1 MKQINQFLIT
11 TLFVLLSCTSAF
23 AFDCEVDGIYYN
35 RLSTDELGVT
45 SGTSKY
51 TGDIV
56 IPETVMYRDKVFK
69 VTQITA
75 NAFKSCNIT
84 SVSIPQSV
92 TAICSSAFSGCSSLS
107 SIVIPEGV
115 NELGSSA
122 FSGCTKATSV
132 SLPNSITSIGSYA
145 FENCSSITSIII
157 PEGVTL
163 LQEATFKGCSSLTS
177 VVLPK
182 SLTEIGNNVFQNCS
196 TLSSITLPQEL
207 KYISKYAFAGCGS
220 LVSVNIQGTIEKI
233 NDYAFQ
239 DCSNLTSI
247 FLPEGLKEI
256 GNKAFANCSGM
267 KTFTMPVSVK
277 SILKD
282 AFSGC
287 TGLQKVI
294 VKDIASWCRINFASF
309 TSNPLYYAKHLYS
322 DDDTEIT
329 ELIITNKVSRIG
341 DYAFYNADNLSKI
354 YILPNDYNTYPIK
367 ISNDTFSNSC
377 YTWTDLFVPEG
388 KKDAYEG
395 TNYWNKFKSISEYNT
410 TVDGIKY
417 RILSSSKEVAVTKK
431 GDNVVYSGDI
441 VIPEKISLIGM
452 LFDVISIDSQ
462 AFKDCNGLT
471 SITIPN
477 SVTSIGQYAF
487 WNCSKL
493 SSITLPGSISSIEMG
508 MFENCFNLTSIT
520 IPNSVTSIESS
531 AFTGCSKLT
540 SVTIPNSV
548 MSIGKEA
555 FEWCSN
561 LTSMIVESNN
571 VYYDSRNNCNAI
583 IETSTN
589 TLIAGCNNTIIPNSV
604 ASIGNN
610 AFFGCSGLTSISIPN
625 SVTSIGDYAFS
636 HCLGLTSISIPNSV
650 TSIGSRAFSSCSGLT
665 SIMVEESNSIYDSRD
680 NCNAI
685 IETATNTL
693 IAGCK
698 NTIIPN
704 SVASIG
710 NNAFFGCSGLT
721 SISIPNSVTSIG
733 DYAFYYC
740 KGPTSVTIPNSVI
753 SIGERT
759 FDETYFSTVISLRVE
774 PTAITGRTSYNRT
787 FSTETFDYA
796 TLYVPNGTIEIYKAT
811 EGWKDFANI
820 VEGTPA
826 GITSVTLEKE
836 TPNAPIYDLNGRRL
850 TEPQKGINIIGG
862 KKILNH

>member
-92 TAICSSAFSGCSSLS
+92 TAIGSSAFSGCSSLS

-115 NELGSSA
+115 KELGSSA

-132 SLPNSITSIGSYA
+132 SLPNSITSIGSSA
-145 FENCSSITSIII
+145 FENCSSITSITI

-163 LQEATFKGCSSLTS
+163 LQDATFKGCSSLTS

-207 KYISKYAFAGCGS
+207 KSISEYAFAGCGS
-220 LVSVNIQGTIEKI
+220 LASVNIQGTIEKI

-267 KTFTMPVSVK
+267 KTFTMPVSVT

-287 TGLQKVI
+287 TGLQKII

-322 DDDTEIT
+322 DEDTEIT

-520 IPNSVTSIESS
+520 IPNSVISIESS
-531 AFTGCSKLT
+531 AFEGCSKLT

-548 MSIGKEA
+548 M
-555 FEWCSN
+555 
-561 LTSMIVESNN
+561 
-571 VYYDSRNNCNAI
+571 
-583 IETSTN
+583 
-589 TLIAGCNNTIIPNSV
+589 
-604 ASIGNN
+604 
-610 AFFGCSGLTSISIPN
+610 
-625 SVTSIGDYAFS
+625 
-636 HCLGLTSISIPNSV
+636 
-650 TSIGSRAFSSCSGLT
+650 SIGSRAFSSCSGLT
-665 SIMVEESNSIYDSRD
+665 SIMVEESNSIYDSRN

-704 SVASIG
+704 SVKSIG
-710 NNAFFGCSGLT
+710 DYAFSHCSGLT

-796 TLYVPNGTIEIYKAT
+796 TLYVPNGTIEKYKAT
-811 EGWKDFANI
+811 EGWKDFKNI
-820 VEGTPA
+820 VEGTPT
-826 GITSVTLEKE
+826 GITSVASDKE
-836 TPNAPIYDLNGRRL
+836 TTNAPIYDLNGRRL

-862 KKILNH
+862 KKVVVK

>member
-520 IPNSVTSIESS
+520 IPNSVTSIGNE
-531 AFTGCSKLT
+531 AFSGCSKLT

-589 TLIAGCNNTIIPNSV
+589 TLIAGCN
-604 ASIGNN
+604 
-610 AFFGCSGLTSISIPN
+610 
-625 SVTSIGDYAFS
+625 
-636 HCLGLTSISIPNSV
+636 
-650 TSIGSRAFSSCSGLT
+650 
-665 SIMVEESNSIYDSRD
+665 
-680 NCNAI
+680 
-685 IETATNTL
+685 
-693 IAGCK
+693 

>member
-267 KTFTMPVSVK
+267 KTFTMPVSVT
-277 SILKD
+277 SISNN
-282 AFSGC
+282 AFSSC
-287 TGLQKVI
+287 SGLEKVI

-520 IPNSVTSIESS
+520 IPNSVTSIGNE
-531 AFTGCSKLT
+531 AFSGCSKLT

>member
-267 KTFTMPVSVK
+267 KTFTMPVSVT

-487 WNCSKL
+487 CLLYLEIPKL
-493 SSITLPGSISSIEMG
+493 P
-508 MFENCFNLTSIT
+508 
-520 IPNSVTSIESS
+520 
-531 AFTGCSKLT
+531 
-540 SVTIPNSV
+540 
-548 MSIGKEA
+548 
-555 FEWCSN
+555 
-561 LTSMIVESNN
+561 
-571 VYYDSRNNCNAI
+571 
-583 IETSTN
+583 
-589 TLIAGCNNTIIPNSV
+589 
-604 ASIGNN
+604 
-610 AFFGCSGLTSISIPN
+610 
-625 SVTSIGDYAFS
+625 
-636 HCLGLTSISIPNSV
+636 
-650 TSIGSRAFSSCSGLT
+650 
-665 SIMVEESNSIYDSRD
+665 
-680 NCNAI
+680 
-685 IETATNTL
+685 
-693 IAGCK
+693 
-698 NTIIPN
+698 
-704 SVASIG
+704 
-710 NNAFFGCSGLT
+710 
-721 SISIPNSVTSIG
+721 
-733 DYAFYYC
+733 
-740 KGPTSVTIPNSVI
+740 
-753 SIGERT
+753 
-759 FDETYFSTVISLRVE
+759 
-774 PTAITGRTSYNRT
+774 
-787 FSTETFDYA
+787 
-796 TLYVPNGTIEIYKAT
+796 
-811 EGWKDFANI
+811 
-820 VEGTPA
+820 
-826 GITSVTLEKE
+826 
-836 TPNAPIYDLNGRRL
+836 
-850 TEPQKGINIIGG
+850 
-862 KKILNH
+862 

>member
-267 KTFTMPVSVK
+267 KTFTMPVSVT

-520 IPNSVTSIESS
+520 IPNSVTSIGNE
-531 AFTGCSKLT
+531 AFSGCSKLT

>member
-92 TAICSSAFSGCSSLS
+92 TAIGSSAFSGCSSLS

-132 SLPNSITSIGSYA
+132 SLPNSITSIGSSA
-145 FENCSSITSIII
+145 FENCSSITSITI

-163 LQEATFKGCSSLTS
+163 LQDATFKGCSSLTS

-182 SLTEIGNNVFQNCS
+182 SLTEISNNVFQNCS

-207 KYISKYAFAGCGS
+207 KSISEYAFAGCGS
-220 LVSVNIQGTIEKI
+220 LASVNIQGTIEKI

-267 KTFTMPVSVK
+267 KTFTMPVSAT

-322 DDDTEIT
+322 DEDTEIT

-520 IPNSVTSIESS
+520 IPNSVTSIGDN
-531 AFTGCSKLT
+531 AFYGCSSLT

-548 MSIGKEA
+548 MSIGKKA

-571 VYYDSRNNCNAI
+571 VYYDSRN
-583 IETSTN
+583 
-589 TLIAGCNNTIIPNSV
+589 
-604 ASIGNN
+604 
-610 AFFGCSGLTSISIPN
+610 
-625 SVTSIGDYAFS
+625 
-636 HCLGLTSISIPNSV
+636 
-650 TSIGSRAFSSCSGLT
+650 
-665 SIMVEESNSIYDSRD
+665 

-796 TLYVPNGTIEIYKAT
+796 TLYVPNGTIEKYKAT

>member
-92 TAICSSAFSGCSSLS
+92 TAIGSSAFSGCSSLS

-115 NELGSSA
+115 KELGSSA

-132 SLPNSITSIGSYA
+132 SLPNSITSIGSSA
-145 FENCSSITSIII
+145 FENCSSLTSITI

-163 LQEATFKGCSSLTS
+163 LQDATFKGCSSLTS

-207 KYISKYAFAGCGS
+207 KSISEYAFAGCGS
-220 LVSVNIQGTIEKI
+220 LASVNIQGTIEKI

-256 GNKAFANCSGM
+256 GNKAFANSSGM
-267 KTFTMPVSVK
+267 KTFTMPVSVT
-277 SILKD
+277 SISNN
-282 AFSGC
+282 AFSSC
-287 TGLQKVI
+287 SGLEKVI
-294 VKDIASWCRINFASF
+294 VKDIASWCRINFTSSL
-309 TSNPLYYAKHLYS
+309 SNPLYYAKHMYS
-322 DDDTEIT
+322 DEDTEIT

-441 VIPEKISLIGM
+441 VIPEKTSLIGM

-508 MFENCFNLTSIT
+508 MFANCFNLTSIT
-520 IPNSVTSIESS
+520 IPNSVTSIGNN
-531 AFTGCSKLT
+531 AFSYCSGLT
-540 SVTIPNSV
+540 SISIPNSV
-548 MSIGKEA
+548 TSIGSRA
-555 FEWCSN
+555 FGSCSG
-561 LTSMIVESNN
+561 LTSIMVEESNSI
-571 VYYDSRNNCNAI
+571 YDSRDNCNAI
-583 IETSTN
+583 IETATN
-589 TLIAGCNNTIIPNSV
+589 TLIAGCKNTIIPNSV
-604 ASIGNN
+604 TSIESY
-610 AFFGCSGLTSISIPN
+610 AFRDCSGLTSISIPN
-625 SVTSIGDYAFS
+625 SVTSIGDY
-636 HCLGLTSISIPNSV
+636 
-650 TSIGSRAFSSCSGLT
+650 AFSSCSGLT

-787 FSTETFDYA
+787 FSTNTFDYA
-796 TLYVPNGTIEIYKAT
+796 TLYVPNGTIEKYKAT

-826 GITSVTLEKE
+826 GITSVTSDKE
-836 TPNAPIYDLNGRRL
+836 TTNAPIYDLNGRRL

-862 KKILNH
+862 KKVVIK

>member
-267 KTFTMPVSVK
+267 KTFTMPVSVT

-520 IPNSVTSIESS
+520 IPNSVTSIGNE
-531 AFTGCSKLT
+531 AFSGCSKLT

-685 IETATNTL
+685 IETATNTNIFL
-693 IAGCK
+693 NCHFTESGAYC
-698 NTIIPN
+698 NNRQDII
-704 SVASIG
+704 
-710 NNAFFGCSGLT
+710 
-721 SISIPNSVTSIG
+721 
-733 DYAFYYC
+733 
-740 KGPTSVTIPNSVI
+740 
-753 SIGERT
+753 
-759 FDETYFSTVISLRVE
+759 
-774 PTAITGRTSYNRT
+774 
-787 FSTETFDYA
+787 
-796 TLYVPNGTIEIYKAT
+796 
-811 EGWKDFANI
+811 
-820 VEGTPA
+820 
-826 GITSVTLEKE
+826 
-836 TPNAPIYDLNGRRL
+836 
-850 TEPQKGINIIGG
+850 
-862 KKILNH
+862 

>member
-267 KTFTMPVSVK
+267 KTFTMPVSVT

-520 IPNSVTSIESS
+520 IPNSVTSIGNE
-531 AFTGCSKLT
+531 AFSGCSKLT

-589 TLIAGCNNTIIPNSV
+589 TLIAGCN
-604 ASIGNN
+604 
-610 AFFGCSGLTSISIPN
+610 
-625 SVTSIGDYAFS
+625 
-636 HCLGLTSISIPNSV
+636 
-650 TSIGSRAFSSCSGLT
+650 
-665 SIMVEESNSIYDSRD
+665 
-680 NCNAI
+680 
-685 IETATNTL
+685 
-693 IAGCK
+693 

>member
-92 TAICSSAFSGCSSLS
+92 TAIGSSAFSGCSSLS

-520 IPNSVTSIESS
+520 IPNSVTSIGNE
-531 AFTGCSKLT
+531 AFSGCSKLT

-604 ASIGNN
+604 K
-610 AFFGCSGLTSISIPN
+610 
-625 SVTSIGDYAFS
+625 SIGDYAFS
-636 HCLGLTSISIPNSV
+636 HCSGLTSISIPNSV

-710 NNAFFGCSGLT
+710 NNAFFGCSGPT

>member
-92 TAICSSAFSGCSSLS
+92 TAIGSSAFSGCSSLS

-115 NELGSSA
+115 KELGSSA

-132 SLPNSITSIGSYA
+132 SLPNSITSIGSSA
-145 FENCSSITSIII
+145 FENCSSITSITI

-163 LQEATFKGCSSLTS
+163 LQDATFKGCSSLTS

-207 KYISKYAFAGCGS
+207 KSISEYAFAGCGS
-220 LVSVNIQGTIEKI
+220 LASVNIQGTIEKI

-267 KTFTMPVSVK
+267 KTFTMPVSVT
-277 SILKD
+277 SISNN
-282 AFSGC
+282 AFSSC
-287 TGLQKVI
+287 SGLEKVI
-294 VKDIASWCRINFASF
+294 VKDIASWCRINFTSSL
-309 TSNPLYYAKHLYS
+309 SNPLYYAKHMYS
-322 DDDTEIT
+322 DEDTEIT

-441 VIPEKISLIGM
+441 VIPEKTSLIGM

-508 MFENCFNLTSIT
+508 MFANCFNLTSIT
-520 IPNSVTSIESS
+520 IPNSVTSI
-531 AFTGCSKLT
+531 
-540 SVTIPNSV
+540 
-548 MSIGKEA
+548 
-555 FEWCSN
+555 
-561 LTSMIVESNN
+561 
-571 VYYDSRNNCNAI
+571 
-583 IETSTN
+583 
-589 TLIAGCNNTIIPNSV
+589 
-604 ASIGNN
+604 GNN
-610 AFFGCSGLTSISIPN
+610 AFSYCS
-625 SVTSIGDYAFS
+625 
-636 HCLGLTSISIPNSV
+636 GLTSISIPNSV
-650 TSIGSRAFSSCSGLT
+650 TSIGSRAFGSCSGLT

-787 FSTETFDYA
+787 FSTNTFDYA
-796 TLYVPNGTIEIYKAT
+796 TLYVPNGTIEKYKAT

-826 GITSVTLEKE
+826 GITSVTSDKE
-836 TPNAPIYDLNGRRL
+836 TTNVPMYDLNGRRL

-862 KKILNH
+862 KKVVIK

>member
-92 TAICSSAFSGCSSLS
+92 TAIGSSAFSGCSSLS

-132 SLPNSITSIGSYA
+132 SLPNSITSIGSSA
-145 FENCSSITSIII
+145 FENCSSITSITI

-163 LQEATFKGCSSLTS
+163 LQDATFKGCSSLTS

-207 KYISKYAFAGCGS
+207 KSISEYAFAGCGS
-220 LVSVNIQGTIEKI
+220 LASVNIQGTIEKI

-267 KTFTMPVSVK
+267 KTFTMPVSVT

-322 DDDTEIT
+322 DEDTEIT

-441 VIPEKISLIGM
+441 VIPEKTSLIGM

-493 SSITLPGSISSIEMG
+493 SSITLPGSISSIEYG

-520 IPNSVTSIESS
+520 IPNSVISIESS
-531 AFTGCSKLT
+531 AFEGCSKLT

-548 MSIGKEA
+548 
-555 FEWCSN
+555 
-561 LTSMIVESNN
+561 
-571 VYYDSRNNCNAI
+571 
-583 IETSTN
+583 
-589 TLIAGCNNTIIPNSV
+589 
-604 ASIGNN
+604 
-610 AFFGCSGLTSISIPN
+610 
-625 SVTSIGDYAFS
+625 TSIGQHAFS
-636 HCLGLTSISIPNSV
+636 FCI
-650 TSIGSRAFSSCSGLT
+650 
-665 SIMVEESNSIYDSRD
+665 
-680 NCNAI
+680 
-685 IETATNTL
+685 
-693 IAGCK
+693 
-698 NTIIPN
+698 
-704 SVASIG
+704 
-710 NNAFFGCSGLT
+710 
-721 SISIPNSVTSIG
+721 
-733 DYAFYYC
+733 
-740 KGPTSVTIPNSVI
+740 
-753 SIGERT
+753 
-759 FDETYFSTVISLRVE
+759 
-774 PTAITGRTSYNRT
+774 
-787 FSTETFDYA
+787 
-796 TLYVPNGTIEIYKAT
+796 
-811 EGWKDFANI
+811 
-820 VEGTPA
+820 
-826 GITSVTLEKE
+826 
-836 TPNAPIYDLNGRRL
+836 
-850 TEPQKGINIIGG
+850 
-862 KKILNH
+862 

>member
-35 RLSTDELGVT
+35 RLSTDEVGVT

-267 KTFTMPVSVK
+267 KTFTMPVSVT

-520 IPNSVTSIESS
+520 IPNSVTSIGNE
-531 AFTGCSKLT
+531 AFSGCSKLT

-589 TLIAGCNNTIIPNSV
+589 TLIAGCN
-604 ASIGNN
+604 
-610 AFFGCSGLTSISIPN
+610 
-625 SVTSIGDYAFS
+625 
-636 HCLGLTSISIPNSV
+636 
-650 TSIGSRAFSSCSGLT
+650 
-665 SIMVEESNSIYDSRD
+665 
-680 NCNAI
+680 
-685 IETATNTL
+685 
-693 IAGCK
+693 

>member
-92 TAICSSAFSGCSSLS
+92 TAIGSSAFSGCSSLS

-115 NELGSSA
+115 KELGSSA

-163 LQEATFKGCSSLTS
+163 LQEATFKDCSSLTS

-207 KYISKYAFAGCGS
+207 KSISEYAFAGCGS
-220 LVSVNIQGTIEKI
+220 LASVNIQGTIEKI

-267 KTFTMPVSVK
+267 KTFTMPVSVT

-287 TGLQKVI
+287 TGLQKII

-322 DDDTEIT
+322 DEDTEIT

-367 ISNDTFSNSC
+367 ISNDTFSTSC

-487 WNCSKL
+487 YRCSKL

-508 MFENCFNLTSIT
+508 MFANCFNLTSIT
-520 IPNSVTSIESS
+520 IPNSVTSI
-531 AFTGCSKLT
+531 
-540 SVTIPNSV
+540 
-548 MSIGKEA
+548 
-555 FEWCSN
+555 
-561 LTSMIVESNN
+561 
-571 VYYDSRNNCNAI
+571 
-583 IETSTN
+583 
-589 TLIAGCNNTIIPNSV
+589 
-604 ASIGNN
+604 GNN
-610 AFFGCSGLTSISIPN
+610 AFSYCS
-625 SVTSIGDYAFS
+625 
-636 HCLGLTSISIPNSV
+636 GLTSISIPNSV
-650 TSIGSRAFSSCSGLT
+650 TSIGSRAIGSCSGLT

-787 FSTETFDYA
+787 FSTNTFDYA
-796 TLYVPNGTIEIYKAT
+796 TLYVPKGTIEKYKAT

-862 KKILNH
+862 KKFVVK

>member
-92 TAICSSAFSGCSSLS
+92 TAIGSSAFSGCSSLS

-115 NELGSSA
+115 KELGSSA

-132 SLPNSITSIGSYA
+132 SLPNSITSIGSSA
-145 FENCSSITSIII
+145 FENCSSLTSITI

-163 LQEATFKGCSSLTS
+163 LQDATFKGCSSLTS

-207 KYISKYAFAGCGS
+207 KSISEYAFAGCGS
-220 LVSVNIQGTIEKI
+220 LASVNIQGTIEKI

-256 GNKAFANCSGM
+256 GNKAFANSSGM
-267 KTFTMPVSVK
+267 KTFTMPVSVT
-277 SILKD
+277 SISNN
-282 AFSGC
+282 AFSSC
-287 TGLQKVI
+287 SGLEKVI
-294 VKDIASWCRINFASF
+294 VKDIASWCRINFTSSL
-309 TSNPLYYAKHLYS
+309 SNPLYYAKHMYS
-322 DDDTEIT
+322 DEDTEIT

-441 VIPEKISLIGM
+441 VIPEKTSLIGM

-508 MFENCFNLTSIT
+508 MFANCFNLTSIT
-520 IPNSVTSIESS
+520 IPNSVTSIGNN
-531 AFTGCSKLT
+531 AFSYCSGLT
-540 SVTIPNSV
+540 SISIPNSV
-548 MSIGKEA
+548 TSIGSRA
-555 FEWCSN
+555 FGSCSG
-561 LTSMIVESNN
+561 LTSIMVEESNSI
-571 VYYDSRNNCNAI
+571 YDSRDNCNAI
-583 IETSTN
+583 IETATN
-589 TLIAGCNNTIIPNSV
+589 TLIAGCKNTIRPNSLT
-604 ASIGNN
+604 SIESY
-610 AFFGCSGLTSISIPN
+610 AFRDCSGLTSISIPN
-625 SVTSIGDYAFS
+625 SVTSIGDY
-636 HCLGLTSISIPNSV
+636 
-650 TSIGSRAFSSCSGLT
+650 AFSSCSGLT

-787 FSTETFDYA
+787 FSTNTFDYA
-796 TLYVPNGTIEIYKAT
+796 TLYVPNGTIEKYKAT

-826 GITSVTLEKE
+826 GITSVTSDKE
-836 TPNAPIYDLNGRRL
+836 TTNAPIYDLNGRRL

-862 KKILNH
+862 KKVVIK